1 MSKEYSPN
9 PAGKGESIRLDI
21 SGAKPEPHDFR
32 RDLNAAEAAD
42 AAVRHYAHPIE
53 HHFAPSTGRGP
64 LGRGI
69 SRDLAKQ
76 LGIGDE

>member
-1 MSKEYSPN
+1 MDYSPN
-9 PAGKGESIRLDI
+9 PIENTKLNIRGNQK
-21 SGAKPEPHDFR
+21 SP
-32 RDLNAAEAAD
+32 LNLRETENQAEEAD
-42 AAVRHYAHPIE
+42 AAVRHYSHPIE